1 MINRIMNNMEDKN
14 KATLYSLITL
24 ILILLISNNP
34 LFAFESKSY
43 IAAKKERN
51 SFTLSE
57 SGHSNPIII
66 ANNDFPGVKRVA
78 NILQRDIAEVTG
90 SRPDI
95 HIDQLPSSGYMVIAG
110 TIGKNSFIDRLI
122 NNNRLQV
129 DDIKDKRESF
139 IIQGVDNPFPSVEKA
154 LIIAGSDKRGTIY
167 GMLDISRQIG
177 VSPWH
182 WWGDV
187 PVKRK
192 TNIYVSPGRY
202 TEGEPKVKYRG
213 IFIND
218 EAPCLSGWSKAKF
231 GTDMFNH
238 ELYEPMFELILRLK
252 GNFLWP
258 AMWGRAFYD
267 DDPENARLADEYGI
281 VIGTSHHEPMMRA
294 HDEWR
299 RYGTGKWDYES
310 NSEELKKF
318 WRDGIKR
325 MGRNES
331 IITLAMRGDGDMAM
345 SPDANIELL
354 QKIVIDQR
362 EILTQVTGK
371 GITEIPQVWALY
383 KEVQEYYDKGM
394 RVPDDVT
401 LLLCDDNWGNIR
413 KLPNPA
419 DKHRKGGYG
428 IYYHFDFVGGPR
440 NYKWLNTNQIERVWE
455 QMRLAWEYGARE
467 IWVVNVGDLKPMEF
481 PISFFLDYAWDPE
494 RINAKD
500 LPQYYKRWVEEQFDK
515 RYSNEIA
522 DILNKYTKYNSRR
535 KPEMLSHETYSLV
548 NYREAETVVNDYKA
562 LYEKATMIGRS
573 LGKVYQDSFYQLI
586 LHPVEACANLY
597 ELYFTVAKNRL
608 YAAQKRNLTNDLAIK
623 AEELFKRDA
632 EISHYYNKVM
642 AGGKW
647 DHMMDQVHIGYTMW
661 NDPPDNIMP
670 EVAKID
676 IPDEARMGIAFEG
689 AEKAILPEDKNVRLP
704 EFDSLNNQKYY
715 IDIFNRGKRPFRF
728 IATPDRPWIKISDK
742 QGEIATEKRIWV
754 SIDWGRAPSGT
765 SMASVNISD
774 RENNFIITAVINN
787 REVKR
792 EEIKNCFVEANN
804 YVSIEAVNYTYK
816 SEPAPYSWQV
826 IPNLGRTNSA
836 ITLLPVTAMDIP
848 PDNRPGL
855 EYDIYLFNRGTF
867 NISFYLSPTQNFG
880 YKEGLKF
887 AVSID
892 DKEPVVI
899 NMHEGDTPDWKY
911 PKYWEQAVGNNIR
924 IAKTEMNN
932 IEPGRHTL
940 KFHAIDAGIVL
951 QKIVIGKGD
960 VKPAYL
966 GPPESYS
973 NVFKKE

>member
-1 MINRIMNNMEDKN
+1 MKKLKNKN
-14 KATLYSLITL
+14 KATLYSLLTIIFLLL
-24 ILILLISNNP
+24 ILSNH
-34 LFAFESKSY
+34 LFAFENKSY
-43 IAAKKERN
+43 IAAQKERN
-51 SFTLSE
+51 SFILSE

-66 ANNDFPGVKRVA
+66 SNNDYPGVIRVA
-78 NILQRDIAEVTG
+78 NILQRDMAEVTG
-90 SRPDI
+90 SMPDTY
-95 HIDQLPSSGYMVIAG
+95 IDQLPSSGYMIIAG
-110 TIGKNSFIDRLI
+110 TIGKNSFIDGLI
-122 NNNRLQV
+122 NNKGLEV

-139 IIQGVDNPFPSVEKA
+139 IIQTVDNPFPSIDKA
-154 LIIAGSDKRGTIY
+154 LIIVGSDKRGTIY
-167 GMLDISRQIG
+167 GLLDLSKKIG

-187 PVKRK
+187 PVKK
-192 TNIYVSPGRY
+192 KKSIYISPGRY
-202 TEGEPKVKYRG
+202 TEGEPKVKFRG

-231 GTDMFNH
+231 GTDMFNS

-258 AMWGRAFYD
+258 AMWGRTFYD

-299 RYGTGKWDYES
+299 RYGRGKWDYER
-310 NSEELKKF
+310 NSEELKRF

-331 IITLAMRGDGDMAM
+331 IITLAMRGDRDMAM
-345 SPDANIELL
+345 SSDANIELL
-354 QKIVIDQR
+354 QKIVMDQR
-362 EILTQVTGK
+362 EILTEVTGK
-371 GITEIPQVWALY
+371 NITEIPQVWALY

-413 KLPNPA
+413 KLPNLA
-419 DKHRKGGYG
+419 DKPRKGGYG

-440 NYKWLNTNQIERVWE
+440 NYRWLNTTQIERVWE
-455 QMRLAWEYGARE
+455 QMRLAWEYGASE

-494 RINAKD
+494 RITAKE
-500 LPQYYKRWVEEQFDK
+500 LPQYYIRWAEEQFGK
-515 RYSNEIA
+515 KYSNEIA
-522 DILNKYTKYNSRR
+522 DILIKYTRYNSRR
-535 KPEMLSHETYSLV
+535 KPEMLSPETYSLV
-548 NYREAETVVNDYKA
+548 NYREAETVVNDYKE
-562 LYEKATMIGRS
+562 LYEKAKKTGNA
-573 LGKVYQDSFYQLI
+573 LGKAYQDSYYQLI
-586 LHPVEACANLY
+586 LHPVEACSNLY

-608 YAAQKRNLTNDLAIK
+608 YAEQKRNLTNDLAIK
-623 AEELFKRDA
+623 AEELFKRDT
-632 EISHYYNKVM
+632 EISLYYNKVM

-661 NDPPDNIMP
+661 NDPPNNIMP
-670 EVAKID
+670 EVVKIE
-676 IPDEARMGIAFEG
+676 IPDKAMMGIAVEG
-689 AEKAILPEDKNVRLP
+689 AEKAMLPQDKDAMLP

-715 IDIFNRGKRPFRF
+715 IDIFNTGKRPFKF
-728 IATPDRPWIKISDK
+728 IAVPDRPWIKISDK
-742 QGEIATEKRIWV
+742 QGEITTEKRIWI
-754 SIDWGRAPSGT
+754 SIDWDRAPSG
-765 SMASVNISD
+765 SSIASINISD
-774 RENNFIITAVINN
+774 QNNKFAITAVINK
-787 REVKR
+787 REVKK

-804 YVSIEAVNYTYK
+804 YVSMEAVNYTYK
-816 SEPAPYSWQV
+816 SEQAPYSWQI
-826 IPNLGRTNSA
+826 IPNLGRTGSA

-848 PDNRPGL
+848 QDMRPML

-867 NISFYLSPTQNFG
+867 NISLYLSPTQNFG
-880 YKEGLKF
+880 YKDGLKF

-892 DKEPVVI
+892 DQAPVVI
-899 NMHEGDTPDWKY
+899 NMHKGDTPDWKY

-924 IAKTEMNN
+924 IASREVNN
-932 IEPGRHTL
+932 IVPGRHTL
-940 KFHAIDAGIVL
+940 KFYAIDAGIVL

-966 GPPESYS
+966 GPPESYR
-973 NVFKKE
+973 NVSQKK